1 MRPRASLCS
10 QGSGSVV
17 LSGLI
22 VNISFCYSFVKSKH
36 NRVFTQNTGI
46 PSRLQLRVFFS
57 WDLDIETQGGVLT
70 AIRSFRVKMG
80 MGRREKEGKG
90 VGEGGCG

>member
-1 MRPRASLCS
+1 MFAGKWKCCSEWIDCQYFILLLLCEVKTQPRVYTEHRNPIQAST
-10 QGSGSVV
+10 QG
-17 LSGLI
+17 
-22 VNISFCYSFVKSKH
+22 
-36 NRVFTQNTGI
+36 
-46 PSRLQLRVFFS
+46 FFP